1 MSFLTLANVSK
12 SYGATHAVI
21 DMNLS
26 VEKGEFVSLLGPSGC
41 GKTTTLQMIAGFS
54 DVTAGRITLDGR
66 DITHAKPNS
75 RGLGIVFQ
83 SYALFPHMSVE
94 GNVSFGLEMRRM
106 PRAERIERVKAAL
119 ALVHLEAHAARYPRE
134 LSGGQRQRV
143 ALARALV
150 IEPPVLLLDEP
161 LSNLDAKL
169 REEMQF
175 ELRQIQRKVGTTTV
189 MVTHDQTEAMSISDR
204 VVVME
209 AGRVTQIDQPH
220 RLYEHPQTRFI
231 SSFVGKANLLEGRVT
246 ANGACATVDLG
257 TMSLEVEAP
266 GLTAGDAVVLSLRP
280 EKIRLMP
287 EGQGRLAGTV
297 RQRFFLGSQWL
308 YQVAT
313 AAGELVVVC
322 ANDGAAPAEEGK
334 PVGLDWTAQQV
345 RLLPGARHL
354 AQEPSPALET
364 PA

>member
-1 MSFLTLANVSK
+1 MSFLTLANVNK
-12 SYGATHAVI
+12 SYGATRAVA

-41 GKTTTLQMIAGFS
+41 GKTTTLQMIAGFCE
-54 DVTAGRITLDGR
+54 VTSGQVTLDGR

-83 SYALFPHMSVE
+83 SYALFPHMSVYD
-94 GNVSFGLEMRRM
+94 NVSFGLEMRRV
-106 PRAERIERVKAAL
+106 PKEERAERVKAAL
-119 ALVHLEAHAARYPRE
+119 ALVHLEAHAGRYPRE

-150 IEPPVLLLDEP
+150 ISPPVLLLDEP

-246 ANGACATVDLG
+246 ATGPWATVNVG
-257 TMSLEVEAP
+257 GNVPLEVEAP
-266 GLTAGDAVVLSLRP
+266 GVGEGDAVVLSLRP
-280 EKIRLMP
+280 EKIRLVP
-287 EGQGRLAGTV
+287 EAQGRIGGTV
-297 RQRFFLGSQWL
+297 HERFFLGSQWL
-308 YQVAT
+308 YQVST
-313 AAGELVVVC
+313 AAGRLAVVC
-322 ANDGAAPAEEGK
+322 PNDGTAPAEEGAN
-334 PVGLDWTAQQV
+334 VGLDWTAQQV
-345 RLLPGARHL
+345 RLLPGA
-354 AQEPSPALET
+354 QGVPA
-364 PA
+364 